1 MEKNEIKILIS
12 EDGSHTLYRPDLD
25 ETYHSKKGAV
35 AESRHV
41 FIESGLDFISDKKKS
56 EKLSVLEVGFGT
68 GLNAF
73 LTLLWAE
80 DLKIEVSYHTLEP
93 FPLKQEIY
101 SVLNYPEQLAVQ
113 EKRQDF
119 LRLHSASEGE
129 KVLIGSH
136 FFITKYFTT
145 LENFSA
151 NISADVIFYDAFAP
165 SKQKEVWSLENLLKC
180 YTLLKPGGA
189 LVTYCANGQFKRDLK
204 TAGFKMEVLSG
215 PLGKKEMTRGLRET
229 N

>member
-25 ETYHSKKGAV
+25 ETYHSKKGAI

-41 FIESGLDFISDKKKS
+41 FIEAGMDFISDKKKG
-56 EKLSVLEVGFGT
+56 EKLTIFEVGFGT

-73 LTLLWAE
+73 LTLLWA
-80 DLKIEVSYHTLEP
+80 DQRKIEVSYHTLEP
-93 FPLKQEIY
+93 FPLNQEVY
-101 SVLNYPEQLAVQ
+101 SVLNYPDLLLEDG
-113 EKRQDF
+113 KKQDF
-119 LRLHSASEGE
+119 MLMHSSLQKQE
-129 KVLIGSH
+129 VLISSH
-136 FFITKYFTT
+136 FSFTKHFTT

-151 NISADVIFYDAFAP
+151 ILSVDVIFYDAFAP
-165 SKQKEVWSLENLLKC
+165 SKQKEVWALENLQKC
-180 YTLLKPGGA
+180 YSFLKPRGV

-204 TAGFKMEVLSG
+204 TVGFTVEVLPG
-215 PLGKKEMTRGLRET
+215 PLGKKEMTRAIRET